1 MLARFLFRAWK
12 ARWRDHRAELG
23 ALRAAIAPGELA
35 IDAGAHK
42 GSFLYTL
49 ARAARPGLAIAFEPQ
64 PELASYL
71 ERAAHVARLS
81 NVVVERCAL
90 SDEEGE
96 RELLVPSD
104 GFTQGASLESSIGA
118 ERACRSVTVRTM
130 TLDRYLQGQRARVA
144 ALKLDVEGH
153 EPALLR
159 GAERTLAEH
168 RPLLVLECEERH
180 LGAGGTARLFAWLR
194 ERGYDGDF
202 VQRGRLRPL
211 REFEPTLHQR
221 RGPGAFWNEPDY
233 CNNFVLRH
241 RGRGAGVAGT
251 GAV

>member
-12 ARWRDHRAELG
+12 ARWRDHRAELA
-23 ALRAAIAPGELA
+23 ALSGAIAPGELA

-49 ARAARPGLAIAFEPQ
+49 ARAARPGRAIAFEPQ

-71 ERAAHVARLS
+71 ERACAAARLS
-81 NVVVERCAL
+81 NVSVERCAL
-90 SDEEGE
+90 SDADGE

-104 GFTQGASLESSIGA
+104 GFTQGASLEGAIGA
-118 ERACRSVTVRTM
+118 ERPCRAVVVRTT
-130 TLDRYLQGQRARVA
+130 TLDRYLQGNRERVA
-144 ALKLDVEGH
+144 AIKLDVEGH

-159 GAERTLAEH
+159 GAERTLEEH

-180 LGAGGTARLFAWLR
+180 LGPGGTARLFAWLR

-202 VQRGRLRPL
+202 VERGRLRPL
-211 REFEPTLHQR
+211 RDFEPALHQR
-221 RGPGAFWNEPDY
+221 SGPGAFWNERGY

-241 RGRGAGVAGT
+241 GGRGAGVAEP

>member
-12 ARWRDHRAELG
+12 ARWRDHRAELA

-49 ARAARPGLAIAFEPQ
+49 ARAARPGRAIAFEPQ

-71 ERAAHVARLS
+71 ERACRAARLS
-81 NVVVERCAL
+81 NVTIERCAL
-90 SDEEGE
+90 SDAEGE

-104 GFTQGASLESSIGA
+104 GFTQGASFETSIGT
-118 ERACRSVTVRTM
+118 ERPCRPVKVRTT
-130 TLDRYLQGQRARVA
+130 TLDRYLQGNGTRVA

-180 LGAGGTARLFAWLR
+180 LGAGGMARLFAWLR

-202 VQRGRLRPL
+202 VERGRLRPL
-211 REFEPTLHQR
+211 SEFEPSRHQR
-221 RGPGAFWNEPDY
+221 QGPGAFWNESGY

-241 RGRGAGVAGT
+241 RGRDAGVAKL